1 MKNYIVPLPITSQSC
16 MDIIFLRELYHK
28 ISDVVGEEPME
39 RLNQLTQQRFLIA
52 APLFCF
58 AQGMTND
65 LLYSLRWRDI
75 ETNKNGSSTDFR
87 HYRQ

>member
-39 RLNQLTQQRFLIA
+39 RLNQLTQQRFLIG

-58 AQGMTND
+58 AQGYD
-65 LLYSLRWRDI
+65 KRFAVFAAVARY
-75 ETNKNGSSTDFR
+75 
-87 HYRQ
+87 